1 MSKLSGKVAIV
12 TGAGQGVGRGI
23 ALALAKENAVVVIAE
38 LNPASAVATADE
50 IEALGGTAK
59 AVQCDVRHRSDVKRV
74 VEAAVQ
80 EFGTVD
86 ILVNNAVAV
95 TINVPFEEMTD
106 DDMALAWES
115 GALGTLYFMQAC
127 FPYMKERGG
136 KIINISSAA
145 GLEAIPGMASYAAA
159 KEGMRAFTRVAAR
172 EWGRFKINVNI
183 VCPFANSP
191 GGQKWSEDH
200 PEQFKAV
207 LARVPLGRMGDCEQD
222 IGRTVVYLAG
232 PDSDFLTGNTIMVD
246 GGMCVV
252 R

>member
-1 MSKLSGKVAIV
+1 MSKLSGKIAIV

-23 ALALAKENAVVVIAE
+23 ALALAKEGVVVAIAE
-38 LNPASAVATADE
+38 MNSASAVATADE
-50 IEALGGTAK
+50 IRALGGTAK
-59 AVQCDVRHRSDVKRV
+59 SIQCNVRNRSDVNRT
-74 VEAAVQ
+74 VEAVVQ

-95 TINVPFEEMTD
+95 RPNIPFEETTD

-115 GALGTLYFMQAC
+115 GALGPFYFMQAC

-136 KIINISSAA
+136 KVINLSSAA
-145 GLEAIPGMASYAAA
+145 GIEGMPGMAAYAAC
-159 KEGMRAFTRVAAR
+159 KEGMRGLTRVAAR
-172 EWGRFKINVNI
+172 EWGRYKINVNI

-191 GGQKWSEDH
+191 GGLKWAEEN

-207 LARVPLGRMGDCEQD
+207 LTHVPLGRIGDCEQD
-222 IGRTVVYLAG
+222 IGHTVIFLAG
-232 PDSDFLTGNTIMVD
+232 PDSDFLTGNTIMCD